1 MSKILDVVLEL
12 VEEDND
18 SGICTACYQVAYG
31 VEPDAEGYQCGSCGE
46 LTVCGAEQFLLSTLP
61 F

>member
-1 MSKILDVVLEL
+1 MSSILDVVIEM

-18 SGICTACYQVAYG
+18 SGICTACYEVAYG
-31 VEPDAEGYQCGSCGE
+31 VAPDAEGYQCGSCGE
-46 LTVCGAEQFLLSTLP
+46 LAVSGAERFLLSNVP

>member
-1 MSKILDVVLEL
+1 MSKILDLVLEL

-46 LTVCGAEQFLLSTLP
+46 LTVCGAERFLIPYLP
-61 F
+61 